1 MQGFHSFFSEGAVAA
16 ANGAARAQEG
26 NADGGGAW
34 RRCAAALDG
43 QEALAAEDHQTRLL
57 RVLCV
62 QEFALDADHSAA
74 ALLLRLHLGG
84 RGNQNAGELARVCRP
99 GGRIV
104 IPTYMNETARGT
116 TNPVSSVIGRAG
128 VDFKREF
135 TPESYRRFFAAA
147 GYADVRYTLCPGRIP
162 CSVAVIRKPGG
173 ENF

>member
-57 RVLCV
+57 QVLCV

-74 ALLLRLHLGG
+74 ALLSIWADEGTRT
-84 RGNQNAGELARVCRP
+84 RGSWPGSADPAVGSSSRP
-99 GGRIV
+99 I
-104 IPTYMNETARGT
+104 
-116 TNPVSSVIGRAG
+116 
-128 VDFKREF
+128 
-135 TPESYRRFFAAA
+135 
-147 GYADVRYTLCPGRIP
+147 
-162 CSVAVIRKPGG
+162 
-173 ENF
+173 